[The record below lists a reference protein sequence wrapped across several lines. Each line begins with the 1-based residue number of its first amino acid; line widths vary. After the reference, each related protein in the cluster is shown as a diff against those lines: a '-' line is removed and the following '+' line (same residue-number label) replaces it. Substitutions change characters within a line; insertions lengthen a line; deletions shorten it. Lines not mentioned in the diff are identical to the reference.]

1 MASGIGT
8 LSIDLVA
15 KMAQFEADLG
25 KAARASEKTA
35 QQINA
40 SLGTIKAGFQ
50 ALGAA
55 VSVQVLV
62 SAFQAIVD
70 GADDLGKLSQRTGI
84 AVETLGGL
92 GYAATLAGG
101 DVHTVTDAADKLNR
115 TLAEAASGEKLASEA
130 FKALGLSAK
139 DAAGN
144 TKSVDVAFAEIAD
157 KFASY
162 KDGPEKV
169 ALAMRLF
176 GKAGAEQIVL
186 LNGGG
191 EALRKNSEYYQR
203 FSGVTAELTQRAE
216 VFNDTLSNIDLVS
229 SALGTTITSELL
241 PSVQAMADALLRL
254 KEEGSGFPKVASGI
268 KAAFDAVVLTVASA
282 TYAFTVAGLKI
293 GGFLA
298 QLDVLSHFGTA
309 TEFTAISDAVAD
321 DIKRAKIEFQ
331 TFGNQVLGFGVSHPD
346 DESAAERRR
355 LGLSR
360 ASGGKVNAPHLP
372 GGTIAADAAKLES
385 AYQSFIS
392 SIRERVAAQ
401 EQEIELGRAATEA
414 EKLRIKFVEELGD
427 KFKSLSIERQVDI
440 DAQIHQLEVGE
451 KLLQQRKRA
460 VEAYQIEVETQAEI
474 AAADV
479 ARSKSFEAISLAVSE
494 YGRAVQEESDLV
506 QLQQQLAGRSQQDRD
521 IAIAQYR
528 IQLDLKKRI
537 EAIDS
542 NEGLDSAGRAA
553 LTARAQASALQ
564 AQVNVVAQVGLDAS
578 RSLADSI
585 EQGILTGFR
594 AGNSAADIFLSELKA
609 QFAKTIL
616 RPLIQPIAEAGSAFL
631 SSSIKSL
638 AASFGL
644 PSFDG
649 GGYTGS
655 GSRSGGLDGKG
666 GQLGI
671 LHPNETVID
680 HTKGQSIGRGDNYY
694 FNVGDVA
701 SVSMVKKAIADS
713 QRQVFAVARR
723 QEAYS

>member
-1 MASGIGT
+1 MSSGIGT

-15 KMAQFEADLG
+15 KLAQFEADMG

-40 SLGTIKAGFQ
+40 SLGAIKSGFQ

-101 DVHTVTDAADKLNR
+101 DVHTVTAAADKLNR

-162 KDGPEKV
+162 ADGPEKV

-191 EALRKNSEYYQR
+191 EALRKNAEYFQR
-203 FSGVTAELTQRAE
+203 YSGVTVELTKRSE
-216 VFNDTLSNIDLVS
+216 EFNDTMSNIGLLT
-229 SALGTTITSELL
+229 SALGTNIVSQLL
-241 PSVQAMADALLRL
+241 PSLQAVAGEFLHM
-254 KEEGSGFPKVASGI
+254 KEEGSGFNTVG
-268 KAAFDAVVLTVASA
+268 AVVRTAFEAIAVTAANVIFVFKGVGREIGALAAQAVALA
-282 TYAFTVAGLKI
+282 TLDIK
-293 GGFLA
+293 GFN
-298 QLDVLSHFGTA
+298 
-309 TEFTAISDAVAD
+309 AISKAVTED
-321 DIKRAKIEFQ
+321 GVRAKAELDALEARILG
-331 TFGNQVLGFGVSHPD
+331 TSGNAR
-346 DESAAERRR
+346 SAAR
-355 LGLSR
+355 LARQG
-360 ASGGKVNAPHLP
+360 AGGGTGVKGNAPPLP
-372 GGTIAADAAKLES
+372 SSTAGGGVDKLDS

-392 SIRERVAAQ
+392 GIRERVAAQ
-401 EQEIELGRAATEA
+401 QQEIELGRAATEA

-427 KFKSLSIERQVDI
+427 KFKNLSIERQVDI

-451 KLLQQRKRA
+451 KLLEQRKRA
-460 VEAYQIEVETQAEI
+460 VAAYQIEVETQAEI